1 MFVRICLLTILLIP
15 ATQEVAPAAIRTF
28 SFYVSPKG
36 ADTNPGSAAKP
47 FKTLTQAQQAVRTA
61 RQTGG
66 MGKCYVFLRGGN
78 YELTEPLKFGPADGG
93 TEKDPVIY
101 TVSTGEK
108 ATICGGKMISGWTQ
122 LVPGLATAEVPW
134 QVEPQEA
141 KPEVPAEGDKP
152 ATPAV
157 PEVVGVKWSFTELI
171 VNCERAK
178 LVSLQTPPTD
188 ATEIPEPGQ
197 WFLDV
202 ENRKIY
208 YRLKKKETPEQLE
221 TVVPMIHHIIIV
233 QGNKDE
239 EEPVRNLRFDG
250 IRFFGNTLAKQADD
264 SPESGAA
271 ISFLDAENCSMTKC
285 TFDVVEEPTVFFG
298 NQ

>member
-1 MFVRICLLTILLIP
+1 MFVRICLFTILLIP
-15 ATQEVAPAAIRTF
+15 ATHEVAPAAIRTF
-28 SFYVSPKG
+28 SFYVAPKG

-47 FKTLTQAQQAVRTA
+47 FQTLTQAQQAVRTA

-78 YELTEPLKFGPADGG
+78 YELTVPLKFGPQDGG

-108 ATICGGKMISGWTQ
+108 ATICGGKAISGWTL

-152 ATPAV
+152 AVPAV

-171 VNCERAK
+171 VNRERVE
-178 LVSLQTPPTD
+178 LVSLQTPPAD

-202 ENRKIY
+202 EHRKIY

-221 TVVPMIHHIIIV
+221 AFVPMVRQMIIV
-233 QGNKDE
+233 QGNE
-239 EEPVRNLRFDG
+239 NENPVKNLRFDG
-250 IRFFGNTLAKQADD
+250 IRFFGNTQDKPEDD
-264 SPESGAA
+264 APESGAA
-271 ISFLDAENCSMTKC
+271 VSFQDAENCSMTKC

>member
-15 ATQEVAPAAIRTF
+15 ATHEVAPAAIRTF
-28 SFYVSPKG
+28 SFYVAPHG
-36 ADTNPGSAAKP
+36 ADKNPGSAAKP

-66 MGKCYVFLRGGN
+66 MGKCYVFLRSGN

-93 TEKDPVIY
+93 TEKYPVIY

-108 ATICGGKMISGWTQ
+108 ATICGGKTISDWTQ
-122 LVPGLATAEVPW
+122 LAPELATAEVPW
-134 QVEPQEA
+134 LVEPQEA

-152 ATPAV
+152 AAPAV

-171 VNCERAK
+171 VNRERVE
-178 LVSLQTPPTD
+178 LVPLQAPPTD

-202 ENRKIY
+202 ENRKVY
-208 YRLKKKETPEQLE
+208 YRLKKKETQEQLE
-221 TVVPMIHHIIIV
+221 TIVPMIRSLIIV

-239 EEPVRNLRFDG
+239 EKPVKNLRFDG
-250 IRFFGNTLAKQADD
+250 IRFFCNTLAKPAGD
-264 SPESGAA
+264 SPELGGV
-271 ISFLDAENCSMTKC
+271 ISFRDSENCSVTNC
-285 TFDVVEEPTVFFG
+285 TFDMIEEPTVFFG